1 MYYSCIIGLNETL
14 KECWRIYKAKD
25 VNDNNHNHNNNNN
38 SNKHLSWWHKTALLK
53 LATEINYKKFEILA
67 NGLAILE
74 LKKPEDRVTALR
86 NGIISESEFKVSN

>member
-1 MYYSCIIGLNETL
+1 MSMTTITITTTITIATN
-14 KECWRIYKAKD
+14 IF
-25 VNDNNHNHNNNNN
+25 
-38 SNKHLSWWHKTALLK
+38 SWWHKIALLK

-74 LKKPEDRVTALR
+74 LKKLEDRVTALR